1 MDLDWVGIIMTE
13 ESRREESSSLLSSL
27 RGIAIKPQLLEYSRH
42 PLACYTIHKIMQVRV
57 FVTVCE
63 GKKAFVELA
72 DEKADSK
79 VPRW

>member
-1 MDLDWVGIIMTE
+1 MTE

-27 RGIAIKPQLLEYSRH
+27 RGIVIKPQLLEYSRH

-63 GKKAFVELA
+63 GKKLSLSLLTKERIRKCRVG
-72 DEKADSK
+72 KK
-79 VPRW
+79 VASM